1 KLDEEDDDEVTK
13 ELYKD
18 VNMNLGNRD
27 SNMTEADHG
36 RADQQNVSQELGF
49 EQVEEDSHVTLTP
62 VLDTL
67 KTDGT
72 MQSSSVSSDF
82 TRKLL
87 NLEDPSLSDNEIA
100 SLMDT
105 TVYHEEQGSQTSSL
119 YSVLIKAVPEIT
131 SVSTTTILPP
141 HPFFNPLP
149 QQATPT
155 LTSSD
160 LD

>member
-1 KLDEEDDDEVTK
+1 
-13 ELYKD
+13 
-18 VNMNLGNRD
+18 
-27 SNMTEADHG
+27 
-36 RADQQNVSQELGF
+36 
-49 EQVEEDSHVTLTP
+49 
-62 VLDTL
+62 
-67 KTDGT
+67 
-72 MQSSSVSSDF
+72 SDF
-82 TRKLL
+82 TRKLQ

-155 LTSSD
+155 STPTTSKATTSSPILQD
-160 LD
+160 FDFV